1 MAKSSIQRVLIVFRK
16 DTQLAKN
23 KAKELAHWLLEKGIK
38 PCSHPKQTIPMVKK
52 KIPKAKSLNHVNL
65 VIALGGDGTYLEAV
79 RLLQKKEIP
88 ILGINMG
95 SLGFLTNVTVE
106 DMYAAIEQ
114 TLSGELGMRP
124 RSMLDVK
131 HKRKGKLLGHY
142 RALNEVVL
150 ERGGVSHLINLSM
163 FVEKNLIAPVKA
175 DGVIFATPTGS
186 TAYNL
191 AANGPIMHPE
201 ASSFVMTP
209 ICPHSLT
216 MRPIIIP
223 DHLPVSFELNDSNQR
238 AMLTVDGVG
247 YSEMRWE
254 DQISI
259 RRCETDH
266 FVLRDHRHN
275 YFDLLREKLKFG
287 ERA

>member
-1 MAKSSIQRVLIVFRK
+1 MSKSAIQRVLIVFRK

-23 KAKELAHWLLEKGIK
+23 KAKELAHWLLEQGLK

-52 KIPKAKSLNHVNL
+52 KIPKAKSLNHVDL
-65 VIALGGDGTYLEAV
+65 VVALGGDGTYLEAV
-79 RLLQKKEIP
+79 RLLRRKEIP
-88 ILGINMG
+88 ILGVNMG

-106 DMYAAIEQ
+106 DMYTALDK
-114 TLSGELGMRP
+114 TLSGEFEMRP
-124 RSMLDVK
+124 RSMLDIR
-131 HKRKGKLLGHY
+131 HKRKGKLIGHY

-163 FVEKNLIAPVKA
+163 YVEKKLIAPVKA
-175 DGVIFATPTGS
+175 DGVIFSTPTGS

-191 AANGPIMHPE
+191 AANGPVMHPE

-223 DHLPVSFELNDSNQR
+223 DHLPVSFELNDSGQK

-247 YSEMRWE
+247 CSELRWA

-259 RRCETDH
+259 KRSETDH
-266 FVLRDHRHN
+266 FVLRNIEHN

>member
-1 MAKSSIQRVLIVFRK
+1 MANSSIQRVLIVFRK
-16 DTQLAKN
+16 DTKLAKN
-23 KAKELAHWLLEKGIK
+23 KASELAHWLFENGIK
-38 PCSHPKQTIPMVKK
+38 VCSHPKQTIPMIKK
-52 KIPKAKSLNHVNL
+52 KVPKAKSLNHVDL

-79 RLLQKKEIP
+79 RLLQRKEIP
-88 ILGINMG
+88 ILGVNMG

-106 DMYAAIEQ
+106 EMYQAIEMA
-114 TLSGELGMRP
+114 LNGELEMRP

-131 HKRKGKLLGHY
+131 HKRKGKVIGRY
-142 RALNEVVL
+142 RGLNELVI
-150 ERGGVSHLINLSM
+150 ERGDISHLINLSM

-201 ASSFVMTP
+201 AASFVMTP

-223 DHLPVSFELNDSNQR
+223 DHLPVSFELNDSTQR
-238 AMLTVDGVG
+238 AMLTVDGAG
-247 YSEMRWE
+247 RREMRWG

-259 RRCETDH
+259 RRCEIDH
-266 FVLRDHRHN
+266 FVLRDHQHN

>member
-1 MAKSSIQRVLIVFRK
+1 MAKVAIQRVLIVFRK

-23 KAKELAHWLLEKGIK
+23 KAKELAHWLLQRNLKV
-38 PCSHPKQTIPMVKK
+38 CSHPKQTIPMVKK
-52 KIPKAKSLNHVNL
+52 KIPRAKSLNHVDL

-79 RLLQKKEIP
+79 RMLQKKEIP

-106 DMYAAIEQ
+106 DMYASIEKV
-114 TLSGELGMRP
+114 LSGVLEMRP

-131 HKRKGKLLGHY
+131 HKRKGKLIGHY
-142 RALNEVVL
+142 RALNEIVL
-150 ERGGVSHLINLSM
+150 ERGGISHLINLSM
-163 FVEKNLIAPVKA
+163 FVEKKLIAPVKA
-175 DGVIFATPTGS
+175 DGVIFSTPTGS

-223 DHLPVSFELNDSNQR
+223 DHLPVSFELNDINQK

-247 YSEMRWE
+247 YSEMKWG
-254 DQISI
+254 DQIKI
-259 RRCETDH
+259 KRCETDH
-266 FVLRDHRHN
+266 FVLRDEEHN